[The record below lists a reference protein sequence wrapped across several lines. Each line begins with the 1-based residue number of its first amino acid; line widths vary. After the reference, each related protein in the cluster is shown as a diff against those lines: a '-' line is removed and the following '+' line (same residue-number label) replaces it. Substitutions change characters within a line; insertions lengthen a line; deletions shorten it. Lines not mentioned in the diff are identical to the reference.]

1 MLHSATE
8 TNAMQRPWWLTI
20 AAIARVY
27 SIPYTALAGVVA
39 MMTATM
45 AVPLQT
51 ACVSG
56 LWLLTFS
63 VGLAALN
70 DLAHAQADARAGR
83 GRAYPPGVLA
93 TLSGI
98 GILGTMLLSLWGGW
112 MVWLGLAASLATGV
126 AYALAKSIP
135 LLSNIVRGLTSFA
148 IILTLAAFHQA
159 GASGVWIAL
168 GVALLDASGNLWGDV
183 RDRQVDARAGVT
195 TLAVR
200 HPQQA
205 RWAALGLHAGAC
217 ALFALV
223 TPLVWVSLL
232 ATLWAWKT
240 TERRSHRAFLLGKYG
255 TMGVLGLTLASTA
268 TEVGLSIVLSA
279 AAIPA
284 WVLYTSIHPL
294 DQREHP

>member
-200 HPQQA
+200 HPPTGAVGRAGAACGGLCAVCA
-205 RWAALGLHAGAC
+205 RHAARLGVAARDALGLEDDR
-217 ALFALV
+217 
-223 TPLVWVSLL
+223 TPQPSGVPVGEIWY
-232 ATLWAWKT
+232 
-240 TERRSHRAFLLGKYG
+240 YG
-255 TMGVLGLTLASTA
+255 CVGVDARKHSDGSRF
-268 TEVGLSIVLSA
+268 EYR
-279 AAIPA
+279 P
-284 WVLYTSIHPL
+284 
-294 DQREHP
+294 